1 MKKLSI
7 KQQILYDN
15 ATRCHICKN
24 RFGTTKNFIEVR
36 DHDHYTGNY
45 RGATHSI
52 FNLRYFSQTDIPVV
66 FYNGSKYDFN
76 LIITELAN
84 EFRSEMRCIPMTT
97 NNYMSFSIPIKK
109 TSVNDKCVV
118 YNLQFIDSMCFMNES
133 LSNLVDDLSDL
144 YTCKCLDKTNQD
156 IKVTWKE
163 KKVHIHTNIV
173 HNSKEKQISE
183 DKICKIA
190 YSRCKTCNCKN
201 KQQLDTLINNF
212 PSTYKLCN
220 NNIDKF
226 LLLLRKGTYPYEYMD
241 NWDKFN
247 STMFKRI
254 SIRPL
259 VFVST
264 PGLAL
269 EAMLKITNVKL
280 KLLTDVDMVLMV
292 ENGIRGGLTQVAHK
306 YASAD
311 NKYLP
316 DYNQNLKSTYLQYFD
331 TNNLYGYTMTKK
343 LSLNAFKW
351 SDPIKY
357 TSEFIKNY
365 NDTCD
370 EGYLL
375 ELDVE
380 YPKHLHNA
388 HSDLTFLPER
398 RKKLDKPF
406 EYEISDDIKKKH
418 YNVYK
423 ELNII
428 HEPENKLVSTIRDK
442 IKYIV
447 CISTLKQA
455 LNHGLILKKVHRLI
469 EYN

>member
-1 MKKLSI
+1 M
-7 KQQILYDN
+7 
-15 ATRCHICKN
+15 
-24 RFGTTKNFIEVR
+24 
-36 DHDHYTGNY
+36 
-45 RGATHSI
+45 
-52 FNLRYFSQTDIPVV
+52 
-66 FYNGSKYDFN
+66 
-76 LIITELAN
+76 
-84 EFRSEMRCIPMTT
+84 
-97 NNYMSFSIPIKK
+97 
-109 TSVNDKCVV
+109 
-118 YNLQFIDSMCFMNES
+118 
-133 LSNLVDDLSDL
+133 
-144 YTCKCLDKTNQD
+144 
-156 IKVTWKE
+156 TWKE

-375 ELDVE
+375 EVDVE